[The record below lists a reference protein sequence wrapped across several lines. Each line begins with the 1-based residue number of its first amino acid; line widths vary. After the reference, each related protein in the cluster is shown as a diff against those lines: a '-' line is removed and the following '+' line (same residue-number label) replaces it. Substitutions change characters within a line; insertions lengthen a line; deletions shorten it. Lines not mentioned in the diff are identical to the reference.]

1 MSKELSNREQK
12 FRDEYMDIL
21 YQAIRKE
28 HPPGKYLLLDKD
40 DLRKLTELFKRVYQE
55 GEYIDMNDIKEFL
68 TKEDKEFF
76 FNNIGF
82 FNFWD
87 EYLILHTP
95 KMKDYYWCVVNR
107 TDKKFSGSKLNN
119 EVEVEATQVMN
130 KSFEERKP
138 EEMYEDFPELKDIEC
153 INYE

>member
-1 MSKELSNREQK
+1 MYPYYK
-12 FRDEYMDIL
+12 
-21 YQAIRKE
+21 
-28 HPPGKYLLLDKD
+28 
-40 DLRKLTELFKRVYQE
+40 LRRTE
-55 GEYIDMNDIKEFL
+55 
-68 TKEDKEFF
+68 EDKEFF
-76 FNNIGF
+76 FNNIGL

-107 TDKKFSGSKLNN
+107 TDKKFSGSNLNN

>member
-1 MSKELSNREQK
+1 MNKNKEIYERLKRELLFSSSRDDTPYIDENGYIVIPLKEQK
-12 FRDEYMDIL
+12 KIQERMRLMYS
-21 YQAIRKE
+21 YYK
-28 HPPGKYLLLDKD
+28 
-40 DLRKLTELFKRVYQE
+40 LRRTE
-55 GEYIDMNDIKEFL
+55 
-68 TKEDKEFF
+68 EDKEFF

-95 KMKDYYWCVVNR
+95 KMKNYYWCVVNR

>member
-1 MSKELSNREQK
+1 MYPYYK
-12 FRDEYMDIL
+12 
-21 YQAIRKE
+21 
-28 HPPGKYLLLDKD
+28 
-40 DLRKLTELFKRVYQE
+40 LRR
-55 GEYIDMNDIKEFL
+55 

>member
-1 MSKELSNREQK
+1 MNKNKEIYERLKRELLFSSSRDDTPYIDENGYIVIPLKEQK
-12 FRDEYMDIL
+12 KIQERMRLMYP
-21 YQAIRKE
+21 YYK
-28 HPPGKYLLLDKD
+28 
-40 DLRKLTELFKRVYQE
+40 LRRSE
-55 GEYIDMNDIKEFL
+55 
-68 TKEDKEFF
+68 EDKEFF

>member
-28 HPPGKYLLLDKD
+28 HPPGKYLLLDND

-68 TKEDKEFF
+68 TKEHKE
-76 FNNIGF
+76 
-82 FNFWD
+82 
-87 EYLILHTP
+87 LIH
-95 KMKDYYWCVVNR
+95 
-107 TDKKFSGSKLNN
+107 KKIVKTIEDMDFTSIIEDFINN
-119 EVEVEATQVMN
+119 ELDYVRDRDNVDEFLEEQIIEIVRQHLV
-130 KSFEERKP
+130 KSGL
-138 EEMYEDFPELKDIEC
+138 LKE
-153 INYE
+153 NN